1 MRMDEPAFF
10 HIHDHSATRI
20 TDEHSTH
27 TPICF
32 AMPRLLS
39 FLLFAVLIAPA
50 AAQTADLYAIQKD
63 VAFLSSDLLMG
74 RETGTEGEALAAR
87 YIAERFEGLRLTPG
101 ADGDWFQSFG
111 FTFSTTPHAEPGEG
125 EARTGRNIVGLID
138 NGASET
144 VVIGAHYDHLG
155 HGTFGSRQPDD
166 HAIHNGADDNAS
178 GVAALFAIAERLQ
191 MDDAPKNRNY
201 LFLAFSGEELGLYGS
216 KYWVDA
222 PTLDIANVA
231 YMINLDMVG
240 RLNEAGELAVN
251 GSGTSPVWNDVIAAA
266 AEPVD
271 LDAKL
276 HESGLGPSDH
286 ASFYLAD
293 IPVLHLFT
301 GQHEDY
307 HKASDDSDLVNY
319 DGLDRVARFATGI
332 IAGLDGQAV
341 PFTKTRDESQGRMSF
356 NVTLGVMPDYVYDG
370 EGMRIDAFLDD
381 RPGKVA
387 GMQKDD
393 VLISLGGSIIAGMQD
408 YMRMLSELEPGQTV
422 PATVLRDG
430 QRVELSVTF

>member
-1 MRMDEPAFF
+1 MRYLP
-10 HIHDHSATRI
+10 
-20 TDEHSTH
+20 
-27 TPICF
+27 
-32 AMPRLLS
+32 LL
-39 FLLFAVLIAPA
+39 LLVAAPL
-50 AAQTADLYAIQKD
+50 AAQPADLYALQKD

-87 YIAERFEGLRLTPG
+87 YIAERFEGLGLTPG
-101 ADGDWFQSFG
+101 AEDDWFQSFD
-111 FTFSTTPHAEPGEG
+111 FTFTTNPHAEPGEG

-155 HGTFGSRQPDD
+155 HGAFGSRAPGDS
-166 HAIHNGADDNAS
+166 AIHNGADDNAS

-191 MDDAPKNRNY
+191 ADDAPRSRNY

-222 PTLDIANVA
+222 PTLPIAGVA
-231 YMINLDMVG
+231 YMINLDMIG

-251 GSGTSPVWNDVIAAA
+251 GSGTSPAWSGVIAAA

-301 GQHEDY
+301 GQHDDY
-307 HKASDDSDLVNY
+307 HKPIDDAHLINY

-332 IAGLDGQAV
+332 IAGLDGQDV
-341 PFTKTRDESQGRMSF
+341 PFTKTVDQSQGRMSF

-370 EGMRIDAFLDD
+370 EGMRVDAVLDD
-381 RPGKVA
+381 RPGKAA
-387 GMQKDD
+387 GMQKGDIL
-393 VLISLGGSIIAGMQD
+393 VSLGGSTIAGMQD
-408 YMRMLSELEPGQTV
+408 YMRMLGELEPGQTV

-430 QRVELSVTF
+430 QRIELSVTF